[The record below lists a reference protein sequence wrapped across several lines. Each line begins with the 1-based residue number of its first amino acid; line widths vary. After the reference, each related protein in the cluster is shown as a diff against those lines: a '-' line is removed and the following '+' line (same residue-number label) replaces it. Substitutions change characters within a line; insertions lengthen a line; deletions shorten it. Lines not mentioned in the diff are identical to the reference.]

1 MVKKR
6 KKKKRWKSIL
16 LSEPLEGTSPPD
28 NLTFCCCSVAQLCPT
43 LCDPMYWNQASLSF
57 TISQRLLKLTSI
69 KLMMPSHHLILCHLW
84 PLDAKSWLI
93 GKDADAGKDW
103 RQKERGWQRKRW
115 LETITKSMD
124 MNLSKLQER
133 KHQSKHSQ
141 KNYLTKGDSGGQ
153 RSLECCS
160 LWVCKKLGM
169 TLQLNNCPSLLVV

>member
-6 KKKKRWKSIL
+6 KKKKRWKLIL

-43 LCDPMYWNQASLSF
+43 LCDPMYCNQASLSF

-115 LETITKSMD
+115 TRICPSPSQWTWIWANSRKENTKA
-124 MNLSKLQER
+124 NILR
-133 KHQSKHSQ
+133 KHISQ
-141 KNYLTKGDSGGQ
+141 KEIVEDRGAWRAAVHGFAKNWAWLCNWTTV
-153 RSLECCS
+153 RHC
-160 LWVCKKLGM
+160 
-169 TLQLNNCPSLLVV
+169 